1 MLANNGIRS
10 SATTARNATGNA
22 ICERVH
28 KTIGDHL
35 RILIHEH
42 PPQNIDEAHSFIDSC
57 IASTNRALRTAV
69 HRTLQVS
76 PGSLVFHRDMLLP
89 IPLLVD
95 FELIRERR
103 QVVIDDNNRCANLRR
118 HSHDYQPGNKVLL
131 IRDSGAKMESTT
143 SGPYTIERVHTNGT
157 VTILRNPGVV
167 ERVNIR
173 RIKPFQD
180 S

>member
-1 MLANNGIRS
+1 MQKAQTSRHSIWS
-10 SATTARNATGNA
+10 YTATPG
-22 ICERVH
+22 
-28 KTIGDHL
+28 
-35 RILIHEH
+35 
-42 PPQNIDEAHSFIDSC
+42 NIDALFRYRSRSHWPLESS
-57 IASTNRALRTAV
+57 IATIWNTIYFRRNH

-103 QVVIDDNNRCANLRR
+103 QTVIDDNNHCANLRR
-118 HSHDYQPGNKVLL
+118 HSHNYQPGDKVLL
-131 IRDSGAKMESTT
+131 LRDSGAKMESTT

-157 VTILRNPGVV
+157 VTILRNSGVV